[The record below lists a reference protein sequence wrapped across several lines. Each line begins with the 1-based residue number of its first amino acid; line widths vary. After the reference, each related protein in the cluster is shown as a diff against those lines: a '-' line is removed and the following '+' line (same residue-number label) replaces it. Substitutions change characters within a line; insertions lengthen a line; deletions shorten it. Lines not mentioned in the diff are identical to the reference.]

1 MQEDAIM
8 PALLIKMS
16 VDLFN
21 RYTKSIGYN
30 RATKNSVAES
40 APQHLPS
47 LAPEGMFRN
56 FPC

>member
-1 MQEDAIM
+1 M

-30 RATKNSVAES
+30 RATKNSAAES
-40 APQHLPS
+40 APQLLPS